1 MEAEVVHHA
10 GLAAEF
16 VLALPVDGFGRIEI
30 AGVQERATHFEQATE
45 GAAAGQLKRALGA
58 GQKGELRRDAD
69 EAAEFV
75 GLVPDAAGGGEVEAE
90 GFLGEEI
97 FAGAEHVEVER
108 FVDMVR
114 HGDINGVDVGP
125 GKKHAVIGVEMA
137 DRRDLAEPV
146 ESGGVDVTDRDELG
160 AHGTIKEGEPTPKG
174 GGDLAAHQ
182 AGADDGDADRGGGWR
197 GGGGGR
203 GAHAR
208 NFRASAG
215 VASSWTTAM
224 RARVIAA
231 GFGCWMIL
239 RP

>member
-16 VLALPVDGFGRIEI
+16 VLALPVDRLGRIEI
-30 AGVQERATHFEQATE
+30 AGVEERTPHFEEAAE

-58 GQKGELRRDAD
+58 GEKRELRRDAD
-69 EAAEFV
+69 EAAELGGFIA
-75 GLVPDAAGGGEVEAE
+75 DAAGGREVDAE
-90 GFLGEEI
+90 RLLGEEI

-114 HGDINGVDVGP
+114 HGDVNGVDVGP
-125 GKKHAVIGVEMA
+125 GEEHAVIGVEMA

-146 ESGGVDVTDRDELG
+146 EGGGVDVTDRDELG
-160 AHGTIKEGEPTPKG
+160 AHRTIKEGEPTPKG
-174 GGDLAAHQ
+174 GGDLAAHE
-182 AGADDGDADRGGGWR
+182 AGADDGDADGGGGCW

-215 VASSWTTAM
+215 VAPSWTTAM